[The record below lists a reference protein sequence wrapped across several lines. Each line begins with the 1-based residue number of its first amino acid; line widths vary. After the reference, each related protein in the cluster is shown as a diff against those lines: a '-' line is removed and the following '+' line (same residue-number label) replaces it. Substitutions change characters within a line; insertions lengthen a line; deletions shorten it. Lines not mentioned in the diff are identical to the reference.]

1 MSLNWRNLNKVLTQ
15 LSEGDLLRLLNEER
29 QGAKRVTI
37 LTRLHQRYCVVRA
50 DRERIEL
57 LKEAV
62 K

>member
-15 LSEGDLLRLLNEER
+15 LSEEDLLRLLNEER
-29 QGAKRVTI
+29 TGQRRITI

-50 DRERIEL
+50 DRERMEL
-57 LKEAV
+57 LKGAI